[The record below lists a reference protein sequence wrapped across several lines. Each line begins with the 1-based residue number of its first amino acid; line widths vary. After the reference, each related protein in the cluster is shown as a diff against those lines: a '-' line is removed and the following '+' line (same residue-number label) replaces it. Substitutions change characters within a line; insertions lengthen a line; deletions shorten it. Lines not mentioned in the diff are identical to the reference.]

1 MDNVAVKQS
10 DEGFD
15 IPFLVK
21 TRDGEVKVLT
31 GYTIN
36 LTVWTPGDITDELFS
51 GACTI
56 EDADA
61 GTCKYTVAAGDLDTV
76 GRYAA
81 ELELV
86 PGQTIFSAGRPVGQ
100 VVDGASLDAGTEL
113 LAVVPHIG
121 DDGNLALDEA
131 GTARLSSAPMP
142 YAVPG
147 LSA

>member
-36 LTVWTPGDITDELFS
+36 LSVWTPGDISAVLFS

-81 ELELV
+81 ELELTKAGIRESV
-86 PGQTIFSAGRPVGQ
+86 DTFWLIITESPG
-100 VVDGASLDAGTEL
+100 
-113 LAVVPHIG
+113 
-121 DDGNLALDEA
+121 
-131 GTARLSSAPMP
+131 
-142 YAVPG
+142 
-147 LSA
+147 